1 MVRLIGKKDGIG
13 ALLAEGVKRASEKI
27 EGSSGLAV
35 HVKGLEL
42 PGYDPRGMKGQGLTY
57 ALADRGA
64 CHVRSNTI
72 RTELLGLP
80 QKVDRLSYEG
90 KAVMVSE
97 LQLTYV
103 IFDALISCAFGG
115 FAITQDNY
123 VKAIC
128 AITGWAMSVE
138 ELRTIA
144 QRIWT
149 MTRLFNARE
158 GFTTRDDTL
167 PDRLFNEGSTKGP
180 SGGQIVERRAFE
192 KMLDE
197 YYAIVGWDVATGIPR
212 KEKAER
218 IGYCGIVSLISAK
231 NVSR

>member
-1 MVRLIGKKDGIG
+1 MECFEKGFITKEETGGIG
-13 ALLAEGVKRASEKI
+13 SIRERGSCSVNGPAHREKGRYRRSSRRGGKEASEKI

-158 GFTTRDDTL
+158 GFTRRDDTL
-167 PDRLFNEGSTKGP
+167 PDRLSTKGRQK
-180 SGGQIVERRAFE
+180 GLLEAR
-192 KMLDE
+192 
-197 YYAIVGWDVATGIPR
+197 
-212 KEKAER
+212 
-218 IGYCGIVSLISAK
+218 
-231 NVSR
+231 